1 MTMRSVSLFIN
12 NFNFVSD
19 LLVSKKHTNDQKNDL
34 IRRFDDVKNLTESK
48 KIFKQLKKE
57 YGKER
62 DQKSFV

>member
-1 MTMRSVSLFIN
+1 MKSVSLFIN

-19 LLVSKKHTNDQKNDL
+19 LLVSKKHTDDEKNDL

-48 KIFKQLKKE
+48 KLFKQLKKE

-62 DQKSFV
+62 N

>member
-1 MTMRSVSLFIN
+1 MRSVSLFIN

>member
-1 MTMRSVSLFIN
+1 MKSISLFIN